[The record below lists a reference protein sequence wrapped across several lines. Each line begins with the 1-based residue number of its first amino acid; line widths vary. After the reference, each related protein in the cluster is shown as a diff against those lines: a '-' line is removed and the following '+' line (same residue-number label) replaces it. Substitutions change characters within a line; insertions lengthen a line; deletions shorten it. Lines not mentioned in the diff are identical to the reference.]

1 MLYHQPVY
9 KEDGRMD
16 GESSVKKAYEA
27 ILGGDFEQAIARF
40 EEAIALEPANSAAYY
55 KCSITCAR
63 SGKWQ
68 KAVFYAEKAVELEP
82 NQEEYRFH
90 LQTVQSKQLT
100 IEAEACLAQNPAETE
115 NALNMLLEAS
125 RLDPLNMEA
134 LLLLGAAYASLN
146 RYEEAA
152 VYAREATRLDPEHS
166 AARRLL
172 ADVNRKRRAVR
183 AYGGKR
189 RIQKRNR

>member
-1 MLYHQPVY
+1 
-9 KEDGRMD
+9 
-16 GESSVKKAYEA
+16 
-27 ILGGDFEQAIARF
+27 
-40 EEAIALEPANSAAYY
+40 
-55 KCSITCAR
+55 
-63 SGKWQ
+63 
-68 KAVFYAEKAVELEP
+68 
-82 NQEEYRFH
+82 
-90 LQTVQSKQLT
+90 
-100 IEAEACLAQNPAETE
+100 
-115 NALNMLLEAS
+115 MLLEAS